1 MIIEHR
7 MRDKHQN
14 ADNLSKKTEFY
25 ERLEQKQAN
34 QAEIKEGFSFLDK
47 ETYEALPLTRW
58 LDKSGH
64 PIPGHPELPVE
75 KAAEIKIL
83 SKEDPVPLD
92 LLLRSNLVQQE
103 LSRMNIN
110 SLSLLD
116 KTVQVTPQVMR
127 MLGGLLER
135 EVTRDD
141 PKWTAAVAS
150 LTVSEKVKIM
160 PSRRQHEQNER
171 DCRTIVQ
178 QLVSSIPQEI
188 LTSTSYGRK
197 EQGSSTRRKTV
208 TFVDQDK
215 EGEKVEQN
223 LLQDYLSGETNDE
236 KSQQVQDQYP
246 GQKSLSGESEID
258 EKVPDE
264 KQDLGDKVLSGE
276 FRWMRRR
283 HRHDLE
289 ERADSIT
296 TSSTEDNSRNS
307 GIDTYS
313 DRNSSSG
320 SELSELAIHTLLVE
334 TRARYLDREVYRD
347 PDSDRYLI
355 PSERVFDNA
364 AADLETIAVSKRSI
378 RLLPQKEVVRTDLQP
393 FQQETQPLTKIWC
406 VKMEEDTH
414 QPNELNSQ
422 MRVMK
427 TYLKARY
434 RLSDLLR
441 AQRND
446 RMTSNLKRWIE
457 KGSPDKG
464 DLEEDSYRILRQY
477 FMQKEGRCYL
487 NKDGIVACKR
497 RDEDR
502 VLYKYNAIVLP
513 ELYQTE
519 LFFRSHDQ
527 MGHQGIDKV
536 YQRILKRFEWP
547 GMKKA

>member
-1 MIIEHR
+1 MFRVVTFVEKDRAYLGSAPFKLRVDNRALSWLKTYSMDQSYIGRWIVRLDGYHMIIEHR

-14 ADNLSKKTEFY
+14 ADSLSKKTEFYEIY

-47 ETYEALPLTRW
+47 ETYEALPSTRW

-64 PIPGHPELPVE
+64 PIPGHPELPVK

-83 SKEDPVPLD
+83 SKVDPVPLD
-92 LLLRSNLVQQE
+92 PLLRSNLVQQE

-127 MLGGLLER
+127 MLGGLLRR

-141 PKWTAAVAS
+141 PEWTAAVAS
-150 LTVSEKVKIM
+150 LTIREKMKIM
-160 PSRRQHEQNER
+160 PSRRQHQENER

-178 QLVSSIPQEI
+178 QLVSSIPHEI

-223 LLQDYLSGETNDE
+223 LLQGCLSGETNDE
-236 KSQQVQDQYP
+236 KSQRVQDQHP
-246 GQKSLSGESEID
+246 GQESLSGESEIE

-264 KQDLGDKVLSGE
+264 KQDLGNKVFSGE

-283 HRHDLE
+283 HRHDRE

-296 TSSTEDNSRNS
+296 TSSTDDNSRNS

-313 DRNSSSG
+313 DRNSNSG
-320 SELSELAIHTLLVE
+320 SELTELALHTLLVE
-334 TRARYLDREVYRD
+334 TRARDLDREVYQD

-355 PSERVFDNA
+355 PSERIFDNA
-364 AADLETIAVSKRSI
+364 ADDLETIAVSELSI
-378 RLLPQKEVVRTDLQP
+378 SLLPQKEVVRTDLQP
-393 FQQETQPLTKIWC
+393 FKQETQPLAKIWC

-414 QPNELNSQ
+414 
-422 MRVMK
+422 
-427 TYLKARY
+427 
-434 RLSDLLR
+434 
-441 AQRND
+441 
-446 RMTSNLKRWIE
+446 
-457 KGSPDKG
+457 
-464 DLEEDSYRILRQY
+464 
-477 FMQKEGRCYL
+477 
-487 NKDGIVACKR
+487 
-497 RDEDR
+497 
-502 VLYKYNAIVLP
+502 
-513 ELYQTE
+513 
-519 LFFRSHDQ
+519 
-527 MGHQGIDKV
+527 
-536 YQRILKRFEWP
+536 
-547 GMKKA
+547 